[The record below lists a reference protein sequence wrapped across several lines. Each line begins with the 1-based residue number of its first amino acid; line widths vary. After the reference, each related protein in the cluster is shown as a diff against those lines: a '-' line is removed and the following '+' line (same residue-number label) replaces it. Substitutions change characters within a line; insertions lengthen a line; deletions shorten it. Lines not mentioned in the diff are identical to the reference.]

1 MATPSVGKDV
11 LSYCGKCKL
20 TLSHTVTA
28 MTGTTIAKVQCNTC
42 KAIHGFRSSPT
53 AKRTTTRSRAARKP
67 QISVAELW
75 KQEMSKAKGE
85 TIPYSIRKSFQVGDV
100 IDHKKFGPGV
110 VQAFVGNEQI
120 EVIFN
125 SDIKTLVHNK

>member
-53 AKRTTTRSRAARKP
+53 AKER
-67 QISVAELW
+67 QHDQELL
-75 KQEMSKAKGE
+75 KNHK
-85 TIPYSIRKSFQVGDV
+85 FQ
-100 IDHKKFGPGV
+100 
-110 VQAFVGNEQI
+110 
-120 EVIFN
+120 
-125 SDIKTLVHNK
+125 